1 MTVSGEMTP
10 FVTVE
15 KWSLTSLLS
24 RKFSVFLIIADMTE
38 GYLTTRFLT
47 AFDFT
52 FFTLVV

>member
-1 MTVSGEMTP
+1 MTVSGEMTL

-38 GYLTTRFLT
+38 GYFNYKV
-47 AFDFT
+47 FNSF
-52 FFTLVV
+52 

>member
-1 MTVSGEMTP
+1 MTL

-15 KWSLTSLLS
+15 KFSLTSLLR
-24 RKFSVFLIIADMTE
+24 RKFSVFLIIADLTE